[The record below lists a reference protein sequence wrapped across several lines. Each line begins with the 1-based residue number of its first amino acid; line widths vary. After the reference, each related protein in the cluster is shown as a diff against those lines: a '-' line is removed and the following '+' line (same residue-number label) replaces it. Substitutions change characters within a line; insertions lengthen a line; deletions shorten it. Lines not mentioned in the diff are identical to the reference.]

1 MGDTFIFFMFF
12 NIPSQGN
19 EEEGNRSEINIKLE
33 IKEAKNTRKS
43 QIEATRQMGALI
55 PLK

>member
-1 MGDTFIFFMFF
+1 MGDTFIFLMFF
-12 NIPSQGN
+12 KIPSQGN
-19 EEEGNRSEINIKLE
+19 EKEGNRSEINIKLE